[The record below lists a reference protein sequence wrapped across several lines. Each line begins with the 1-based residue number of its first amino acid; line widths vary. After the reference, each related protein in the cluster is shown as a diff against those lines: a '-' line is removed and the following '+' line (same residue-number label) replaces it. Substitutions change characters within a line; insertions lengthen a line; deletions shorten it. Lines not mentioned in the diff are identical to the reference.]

1 LRWALLIIWSCE
13 GRCPSLRYI
22 ALSGLVERI
31 TLKGRHI
38 TGMGNAHSYYGV
50 NISELDFD
58 QQIAKLELVVKTTKT
73 AKHGILTYVARTQ
86 SISLIGNLQF

>member
-1 LRWALLIIWSCE
+1 
-13 GRCPSLRYI
+13 
-22 ALSGLVERI
+22 
-31 TLKGRHI
+31 
-38 TGMGNAHSYYGV
+38 MGNAHSYYGV